1 MNRVKD
7 TRPRQSGMALLISLI
22 LLVSLTLLVLSSMR
36 TGRTEL
42 SIAGNLRES
51 DIAFN
56 SAEAGLSE
64 AERIIAVESGS
75 KNYFNDSDSGLLSVD
90 DNDPD
95 YLDSSTWENLQ
106 PASTSVSNVAQQDGR
121 VAAAVL
127 EHG

>member
-64 AERIIAVESGS
+64 AERIIAVEG
-75 KNYFNDSDSGLLSVD
+75 
-90 DNDPD
+90 
-95 YLDSSTWENLQ
+95 
-106 PASTSVSNVAQQDGR
+106 
-121 VAAAVL
+121 
-127 EHG
+127 